1 MQSSRPND
9 TCIYLVVTRNMY
21 MDEIR
26 KHYEG
31 IMAVAERTT
40 VLRIE
45 ETRLGRKLVS
55 RFTILFFFINAT

>member
-1 MQSSRPND
+1 
-9 TCIYLVVTRNMY
+9 MY